1 MTRQER
7 RQLSKLRARLSLL
20 LLVCVCLVVW
30 IRYLY
35 INLEEKEY
43 QADSEINENLEYQDK
58 IQNMSNQIDSLK
70 LVIINLKKDT
80 IFLKPVV
87 KKKTQIKDTST
98 VLILR
103 KDSLPS
109 DTTSK

>member
-43 QADSEINENLEYQDK
+43 QADSEINENLEYQGK

-80 IFLKPVV
+80 IVPKPVV
-87 KKKTQIKDTST
+87 KKKNQIKDTST